1 MRTYELSIKGKEYK
15 INVKS
20 FSLDTA
26 ELEIN
31 GETVKVAVKN
41 MGDNLEGRQIPSRA
55 LPTSKTGG
63 SPFATRAP
71 AAAAASAKKANT
83 EGGTAVTAPI
93 PGAIMEVFVKEGQ
106 EIRAGQPVLKMEAM
120 KMENV
125 INSHATGTVLSILV
139 NPKDAVSQGQELILI
154 G

>member
-15 INVKS
+15 IKVKS
-20 FSLDTA
+20 FSLDAA

-31 GETVKVAVKN
+31 GDAVKVAVKN
-41 MGDNLEGRQIPSRA
+41 MGDDLAGRAIGPARV
-55 LPTSKTGG
+55 LPT
-63 SPFATRAP
+63 PV
-71 AAAAASAKKANT
+71 AASTVKSPSATPTGKSPKAST

-93 PGAIMEVFVKEGQ
+93 PGAIMEIFVKEGQ
-106 EIRAGQPVLKMEAM
+106 EIRTGQPILKMEAM

-125 INSHATGTVLSILV
+125 INSHISGTVLSILV
-139 NPKDAVSQGQELILI
+139 NPKDAVSQGQELVLI